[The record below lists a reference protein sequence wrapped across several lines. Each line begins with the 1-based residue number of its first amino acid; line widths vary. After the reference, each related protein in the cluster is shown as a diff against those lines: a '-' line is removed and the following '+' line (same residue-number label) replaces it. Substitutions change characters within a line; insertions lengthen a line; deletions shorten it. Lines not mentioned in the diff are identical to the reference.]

1 MSLDYLIRRWDRV
14 WELTLDHLTLAG
26 TAILVALV
34 IAIPLGILAAR
45 MPRFS
50 TPLLAFLGAL
60 YTIPSL
66 AFLALLI
73 PTLGIGR
80 RPAIVVL
87 AVYAQI
93 FLVRNIVTG
102 LRGVDAA
109 TLEAARG
116 LGMTRVQEF
125 WRIRWPLALPVMI
138 AGLRTASVTTISLAT
153 IAAWIGAGGLGTLLF
168 EGIQRDD
175 PNRILAGTLA
185 ITALAILTDALLR
198 FIESRTAIRRAQAAT
213 R

>member
-80 RPAIVVL
+80 RPAIVV
-87 AVYAQI
+87 
-93 FLVRNIVTG
+93 
-102 LRGVDAA
+102 AA
-109 TLEAARG
+109 TSRLTRAGRRG
-116 LGMTRVQEF
+116 TCGDRH
-125 WRIRWPLALPVMI
+125 PSGVM
-138 AGLRTASVTTISLAT
+138 ASACLTASLRRLRSLAMYPP
-153 IAAWIGAGGLGTLLF
+153 F
-168 EGIQRDD
+168 
-175 PNRILAGTLA
+175 
-185 ITALAILTDALLR
+185 
-198 FIESRTAIRRAQAAT
+198 S
-213 R
+213 